1 MRVSYV
7 FCLPLVFMLSGCR
20 HNDARPKDTST
31 FGRRMECAELATSGK
46 WESLPNGPF
55 LDNTF
60 YSSSL
65 DTCVFVMKR
74 SHRGEKDGGIHNEV
88 FLIDALTRKQL
99 WANDPEKGET
109 EDQLNA
115 SLNDELKQLKI
126 NP

>member
-1 MRVSYV
+1 MRV
-7 FCLPLVFMLSGCR
+7 LATTPLLVLMLAGCQHR
-20 HNDARPKDTST
+20 TAPGKDTST
-31 FGRRMECAELATSGK
+31 FGKRLDCAELATSGK
-46 WESLPNGPF
+46 WEILPNGPF

-60 YSSSL
+60 YSPSL

-74 SHRGEKDGGIHNEV
+74 SHRGEKEGDIHNEV

-115 SLNDELKQLKI
+115 KLNDELKQLQI

>member
-1 MRVSYV
+1 MRIGYV
-7 FCLPLVFMLSGCR
+7 VPLSLSLTFAGCQR
-20 HNDARPKDTST
+20 NDAPLKDAST
-31 FGRRMECAELATSGK
+31 FGKRLECAELATSGK
-46 WESLPNGPF
+46 WELLPDGPF

-60 YSSSL
+60 YSPSL

-74 SHRGEKDGGIHNEV
+74 SHRGEKDGGIHNEI

-115 SLNDELKQLKI
+115 KLNNELKQLQI